1 MDIVATQ
8 VYEDYDS
15 TPTQKVSYSTQQDN
29 VQIGV
34 LCIDSTTF
42 PIKKGINQIGRHP
55 NCCIVLDNP
64 TVSKKHAEIE
74 ANSCETAS
82 WICDL
87 NSSNKTKLNN
97 SILRPNR
104 CYELKTGDVLE
115 FGLVRAIF
123 KVSPPL
129 DDSLI
134 PDTPALNHQKT
145 QQRVIPGTPDSSLN
159 NSSANVSLIPATQ
172 DERKKSVFRYP
183 TLPLRTS
190 TTSIRKSVQN
200 SSIDDQDNSQS
211 FGVEKQNEQNDMGK
225 QSKIGAPEEVTDIHD
240 IETQHDIDFHDIET
254 AKKINIHNFKT
265 RDNSIRDSEK
275 LEETGIEE
283 EKNSTME
290 GRSNVNN
297 TIIQEKKD
305 NDSTSHCNITNKDKN
320 KSEKLSDIEND
331 LQKRVEIVETS
342 EDDAS
347 DFDMSRNLL
356 SPKDL
361 EEFEEYIEDD
371 SLSDELKSR
380 SPTSIKVSCVN
391 DDSDVNSKSIDNEN
405 IYEAATQVNKI
416 DKNDFRVPLV
426 DDSDDTDNEV
436 VFQRYSRNDSQE
448 SKKSSKS
455 QASNS
460 DDSVT
465 DEEGHFTEIAAKMKK
480 AIETSLEIRYNRSKE
495 MKNSNSSRDS
505 EDLFNMLTQPSKKNE
520 DLSSKCNKKLKDN
533 EDENE
538 VDSDSPTQVID
549 KKSTNMEISKNI
561 GIEEI
566 DDMVSTQI
574 LPMNKSSFR
583 ETSSIISI
591 RNNKNSSEED
601 ITEMEYNRP
610 TQIINTEEK
619 ALYASNNN
627 RLISSNSSV
636 LITMEEYN
644 TENIDYETACT
655 QPIGDIEKQTSVP
668 SVTDKNENKSKST
681 TMNFDDSVE
690 RKLKVMF
697 ENTMEEHI
705 EDQPQISIQALENIL
720 ELSQSGDESPNVN
733 SNSTASRK
741 AKKSKK
747 GRKSKTAIVKTS
759 PSSVSHKK
767 SCNSPLSLRQ
777 HNIANS
783 ESVRNIINEESEKE
797 TEDLLISNS
806 MPTDLS
812 TPKSTIENPLTPKSV
827 CKYPS
832 TSKSPKDPSTPK
844 SLRQKHLKESKIVKT
859 YQEKTNT
866 VKNDNDK
873 LKNCVENVDD
883 QELGTSN
890 GEQLQQI
897 SKILIS
903 EDEDILAGLPE
914 VRISGTLSN
923 PPSPTMSE
931 YRININKN
939 RAKQISIKIAPKKRG
954 ISRKSSRKT
963 LDYRIIENATHT
975 INEPNSMATSENS
988 SNSFINNLN
997 ADKISVCE
1005 NYEKKVSEKSKGSM
1019 KKTKN
1024 LCSSKR
1030 SDSLPK
1036 LKSINSQ
1043 EKTKQSLSIP
1053 SNRRTRNSVKENAD
1067 FSSVFQVEKEVLVEK
1082 VAAEPAIENVVRKS
1096 RFRKRSLS
1104 MTDVDN
1110 SSPKKCKNINDDVS
1124 VENKNKKIINGRQ
1137 SENILDFIVRKNL
1150 SNNGKMSEEAN
1161 LNKEA
1166 IVKVERISLSTPT
1179 GSILNT
1185 STESVIEND
1194 NRNRNRQNRYKN
1206 VVNSQIASST
1216 STKENEKT
1224 TQNVEM
1230 RRNTSRRATKKNKS
1244 PADDISSEVGE
1255 ESQEVEMIMNGALKE
1270 QNANSNT
1277 ETKKDTQKNA
1287 RNTRMRSTRK
1297 RGNTNVY
1304 IDTDNTKTSSISS
1317 VLSESDNAY
1326 LEVPISRNKR
1336 AKVTKNS
1343 LTVTNTT
1350 VNEYIKETTGRNK
1363 RSTRSTRGQQS
1374 VTDSSVESIADQINL
1389 NNNTKTT
1396 LGVINTMVNKST
1408 KETKKNDKQSTSSSR
1423 SQQSIMDS
1431 SVKESTETITNKTNL
1446 GNSTKNTL
1454 NVINTMIN
1462 KSTKETKRNNKQSTK
1477 LSRNQQSVIDSSIID
1492 SIEEN
1497 TKNNRTDLGIS
1508 KTNSLRNKRQTHT
1521 TGKAKNNKQWKKDFI
1536 EETSSSETNTSNEI
1550 TSILSTPNRT
1560 RRSMSSSFAMQSPLR
1575 IKHKILFT
1583 GISSNDYNKLL
1594 TKLGA
1599 SQVDNPTK
1607 CTVLVTDKV
1616 RRTVK
1621 FLCALAL
1628 SVPIVSVDW
1637 LIASEKTG
1645 HFIELENYILKDSAA
1660 ETKFRFKLEESLEK
1674 AKEHKLLEGYTLVV
1688 TPNVTPPPPELK
1700 NIIISCGGKA
1710 LLRPPSSWPRNSI
1723 IISHEED
1730 LTNAKKFLEKAPKTV
1745 TVHSTEFVLTGI
1757 LRQELEFTE
1766 FKLI

>member
-1 MDIVATQ
+1 M
-8 VYEDYDS
+8 
-15 TPTQKVSYSTQQDN
+15 
-29 VQIGV
+29 
-34 LCIDSTTF
+34 
-42 PIKKGINQIGRHP
+42 
-55 NCCIVLDNP
+55 
-64 TVSKKHAEIE
+64 
-74 ANSCETAS
+74 
-82 WICDL
+82 
-87 NSSNKTKLNN
+87 
-97 SILRPNR
+97 
-104 CYELKTGDVLE
+104 
-115 FGLVRAIF
+115 
-123 KVSPPL
+123 
-129 DDSLI
+129 
-134 PDTPALNHQKT
+134 
-145 QQRVIPGTPDSSLN
+145 
-159 NSSANVSLIPATQ
+159 
-172 DERKKSVFRYP
+172 
-183 TLPLRTS
+183 PLRTS
-190 TTSIRKSVQN
+190 TTGIRKSVQN

-211 FGVEKQNEQNDMGK
+211 FGVEKQNVGESRISIYDMETQNFSCSSYNETNIDIHDAESQKICILNSIKNLTKSVQEQNVDMGK

-265 RDNSIRDSEK
+265 QDNSIGDSEK
-275 LEETGIEE
+275 LEKTGIEE

-305 NDSTSHCNITNKDKN
+305 NDSTSHCNITKDKN
-320 KSEKLSDIEND
+320 KSEKLSDVEND
-331 LQKRVEIVETS
+331 LQKRVEVVETS

-356 SPKDL
+356 SPQDL
-361 EEFEEYIEDD
+361 EEFEDD
-371 SLSDELKSR
+371 NLSDEIKSR
-380 SPTSIKVSCVN
+380 SPTSIKASCVN
-391 DDSDVNSKSIDNEN
+391 DDSGVNSKSIDNEN

-416 DKNDFRVPLV
+416 DKNDFRASLV

-448 SKKSSKS
+448 SKKSSKNQVS
-455 QASNS
+455 DS
-460 DDSVT
+460 DDSIT
-465 DEEGHFTEIAAKMKK
+465 DEEGHFTEIAAKVKK
-480 AIETSLEIRYNRSKE
+480 AIETSLEIRHNRSKE
-495 MKNSNSSRDS
+495 MKNGNSSRDS
-505 EDLFNMLTQPSKKNE
+505 EDLFNMLTQPSNLKNE

-533 EDENE
+533 ENENE

-549 KKSTNMEISKNI
+549 KKSTNMEISKEI

-566 DDMVSTQI
+566 DDMASTQI

-583 ETSSIISI
+583 ETSSIIST
-591 RNNKNSSEED
+591 RNNKDSSEED

-619 ALYASNNN
+619 ALDTSNNN
-627 RLISSNSSV
+627 RLASSNSSV
-636 LITMEEYN
+636 LITIEEYN
-644 TENIDYETACT
+644 TENIDYEMACT
-655 QPIGDIEKQTSVP
+655 QPIGDIEKQTSVSS

-697 ENTMEEHI
+697 KNTIEEHI
-705 EDQPQISIQALENIL
+705 ENQPQISIQALENIL
-720 ELSQSGDESPNVN
+720 ELSQKDESPNVN

-741 AKKSKK
+741 ATKSKK
-747 GRKSKTAIVKTS
+747 GRKSETAIVKTS
-759 PSSVSHKK
+759 PSSASHKK

-777 HNIANS
+777 HNTANL

-806 MPTDLS
+806 VPTDLS
-812 TPKSTIENPLTPKSV
+812 TPKSTIKNPSTPKSV

-844 SLRQKHLKESKIVKT
+844 SLRQKHFKESKIA
-859 YQEKTNT
+859 NT

-873 LKNCVENVDD
+873 LKNCEENVGD
-883 QELGTSN
+883 QKLGTSN

-923 PPSPTMSE
+923 PPSPTLSE

-939 RAKQISIKIAPKKRG
+939 RTKQISIKIAPKKRG
-954 ISRKSSRKT
+954 ISRKSSRRT
-963 LDYRIIENATHT
+963 LDHRIIENATHI
-975 INEPNSMATSENS
+975 INEPNSMATSESS
-988 SNSFINNLN
+988 SNSFVNNLN

-1005 NYEKKVSEKSKGSM
+1005 NDEKKVSDKSKGSM

-1024 LCSSKR
+1024 LYSSKR

-1036 LKSINSQ
+1036 SKSINSQ

-1053 SNRRTRNSVKENAD
+1053 SNRRTRKSVKENTD
-1067 FSSVFQVEKEVLVEK
+1067 FLSVFQVEKEVLVEK
-1082 VAAEPAIENVVRKS
+1082 VVAAEPAIKNVVRKS

-1110 SSPKKCKNINDDVS
+1110 SSPKKRKDINGDVS
-1124 VENKNKKIINGRQ
+1124 VKDSNKKIINGRQ

-1179 GSILNT
+1179 GSISNT
-1185 STESVIEND
+1185 STESEIEND

-1216 STKENEKT
+1216 LTKEIKKT

-1230 RRNTSRRATKKNKS
+1230 RRNTSRRITKKNKS
-1244 PADDISSEVGE
+1244 SADDISSEVGE

-1270 QNANSNT
+1270 QNTNSNT
-1277 ETKKDTQKNA
+1277 ETKKNA

-1304 IDTDNTKTSSISS
+1304 IDTDNTETSSVSS
-1317 VLSESDNAY
+1317 VLSEPDNAY

-1343 LTVTNTT
+1343 LIVTNTT
-1350 VNEYIKETTGRNK
+1350 VNEYIKETRGGNK

-1374 VTDSSVESIADQINL
+1374 IMDSSVESIANQINL
-1389 NNNTKTT
+1389 NNDTKNT
-1396 LGVINTMVNKST
+1396 LSVINTMVNKST

-1423 SQQSIMDS
+1423 SQQS
-1431 SVKESTETITNKTNL
+1431 V
-1446 GNSTKNTL
+1446 
-1454 NVINTMIN
+1454 
-1462 KSTKETKRNNKQSTK
+1462 
-1477 LSRNQQSVIDSSIID
+1477 ID

-1497 TKNNRTDLGIS
+1497 TKNNRTELGIS
-1508 KTNSLRNKRQTHT
+1508 KTNSLRDKRQTHA
-1521 TGKAKNNKQWKKDFI
+1521 TGKVKNNKQWKKDFI

-1594 TKLGA
+1594 TKLGIY
-1599 SQVDNPTK
+1599 SI
-1607 CTVLVTDKV
+1607 
-1616 RRTVK
+1616 
-1621 FLCALAL
+1621 FLR
-1628 SVPIVSVDW
+1628 
-1637 LIASEKTG
+1637 
-1645 HFIELENYILKDSAA
+1645 ENYS
-1660 ETKFRFKLEESLEK
+1660 
-1674 AKEHKLLEGYTLVV
+1674 
-1688 TPNVTPPPPELK
+1688 
-1700 NIIISCGGKA
+1700 
-1710 LLRPPSSWPRNSI
+1710 
-1723 IISHEED
+1723 
-1730 LTNAKKFLEKAPKTV
+1730 
-1745 TVHSTEFVLTGI
+1745 
-1757 LRQELEFTE
+1757 
-1766 FKLI
+1766 

>member
-15 TPTQKVSYSTQQDN
+15 TPTQKVSYSIQQDN
-29 VQIGV
+29 VQIGE

-74 ANSCETAS
+74 ANSYETAS

-115 FGLVRAIF
+115 FGLVRAVF

-129 DDSLI
+129 NDSLI

-190 TTSIRKSVQN
+190 TTGIRKSVQN

-211 FGVEKQNEQNDMGK
+211 FGVEKQNEQNVDMGK

-265 RDNSIRDSEK
+265 QDNSIGDSEK
-275 LEETGIEE
+275 LEKTGIEE

-305 NDSTSHCNITNKDKN
+305 NDSTSHCNITKDKN

-331 LQKRVEIVETS
+331 LQKRVEVVETS

-356 SPKDL
+356 SPQDL
-361 EEFEEYIEDD
+361 EEFEDD
-371 SLSDELKSR
+371 NLSDEIKSR
-380 SPTSIKVSCVN
+380 SPTSIKASCVN
-391 DDSDVNSKSIDNEN
+391 DDSGVNSKSIDNEN

-416 DKNDFRVPLV
+416 DKNDFRASLV

-448 SKKSSKS
+448 SKKSSKNQVS
-455 QASNS
+455 DS
-460 DDSVT
+460 DDSIT
-465 DEEGHFTEIAAKMKK
+465 DEEGHFTEIAAKVKK
-480 AIETSLEIRYNRSKE
+480 AIETSLEIRHNRSKE
-495 MKNSNSSRDS
+495 MKNGNSSRDS
-505 EDLFNMLTQPSKKNE
+505 EDLFNMLTQPSNLKNE

-533 EDENE
+533 ENENE

-549 KKSTNMEISKNI
+549 KKSTNMEISKEI

-566 DDMVSTQI
+566 DDMASTQI

-583 ETSSIISI
+583 ETSSIIST
-591 RNNKNSSEED
+591 RNNKDSSEED

-619 ALYASNNN
+619 ALDTSNNN
-627 RLISSNSSV
+627 RLTSSNSSV
-636 LITMEEYN
+636 LITIEEYN
-644 TENIDYETACT
+644 TENIDYEMACT
-655 QPIGDIEKQTSVP
+655 QPIGDIEKQTSVSS

-697 ENTMEEHI
+697 KNTIEEHI
-705 EDQPQISIQALENIL
+705 ENQPQISIQALENIL
-720 ELSQSGDESPNVN
+720 ELSQKDESPNVN

-741 AKKSKK
+741 ATKSKK
-747 GRKSKTAIVKTS
+747 GRKSETAIVKTS
-759 PSSVSHKK
+759 PSSASHKK

-777 HNIANS
+777 HNTANL

-806 MPTDLS
+806 VPTDLS
-812 TPKSTIENPLTPKSV
+812 TPKSTIKNPSTPKSV

-844 SLRQKHLKESKIVKT
+844 SLRQKHFKESKIA
-859 YQEKTNT
+859 NT

-873 LKNCVENVDD
+873 LKNCEENVGD

-890 GEQLQQI
+890 
-897 SKILIS
+897 
-903 EDEDILAGLPE
+903 
-914 VRISGTLSN
+914 GTLSN
-923 PPSPTMSE
+923 PPSPTLSE

-939 RAKQISIKIAPKKRG
+939 RTKQISIKIAPKKRG
-954 ISRKSSRKT
+954 ISRKSSRRT
-963 LDYRIIENATHT
+963 LDHRIIENATHI
-975 INEPNSMATSENS
+975 INEQNSMATSESS
-988 SNSFINNLN
+988 SNSFVNNLN

-1005 NYEKKVSEKSKGSM
+1005 NDEKK
-1019 KKTKN
+1019 
-1024 LCSSKR
+1024 
-1030 SDSLPK
+1030 
-1036 LKSINSQ
+1036 
-1043 EKTKQSLSIP
+1043 
-1053 SNRRTRNSVKENAD
+1053 
-1067 FSSVFQVEKEVLVEK
+1067 VEKEVLVEK
-1082 VAAEPAIENVVRKS
+1082 VVAAEPAIKNVVRKS

-1110 SSPKKCKNINDDVS
+1110 SSPKKRKDINGDVS
-1124 VENKNKKIINGRQ
+1124 VKDSNKKIINGRQ

-1179 GSILNT
+1179 GSISNT
-1185 STESVIEND
+1185 STESEIEND

-1216 STKENEKT
+1216 LTKEIKKT

-1230 RRNTSRRATKKNKS
+1230 RRNTSRRITKKNKS
-1244 PADDISSEVGE
+1244 SADDISSEVGE

-1270 QNANSNT
+1270 QNTNSNT
-1277 ETKKDTQKNA
+1277 ETKKNA

-1304 IDTDNTKTSSISS
+1304 IDTDNTETSSVSS
-1317 VLSESDNAY
+1317 VLSEPDNAY

-1343 LTVTNTT
+1343 LIVTNTT
-1350 VNEYIKETTGRNK
+1350 VNEYIKETRGGNK

-1374 VTDSSVESIADQINL
+1374 IMDSSVESIANQINL
-1389 NNNTKTT
+1389 NNDTKNT
-1396 LGVINTMVNKST
+1396 LSVINTMVNKST
-1408 KETKKNDKQSTSSSR
+1408 RETKKNDKQSTSSSR
-1423 SQQSIMDS
+1423 SQQS
-1431 SVKESTETITNKTNL
+1431 V
-1446 GNSTKNTL
+1446 
-1454 NVINTMIN
+1454 
-1462 KSTKETKRNNKQSTK
+1462 
-1477 LSRNQQSVIDSSIID
+1477 ID

-1497 TKNNRTDLGIS
+1497 TKNNRTELGIS
-1508 KTNSLRNKRQTHT
+1508 KTNSLRDKRQTHA
-1521 TGKAKNNKQWKKDFI
+1521 TGKVKNNKQWKKDFI

-1583 GISSNDYNKLL
+1583 GISSNDYSKLL

-1637 LIASEKTG
+1637 LITSEKTG

-1700 NIIISCGGKA
+1700 NIIISCGGKV

-1730 LTNAKKFLEKAPKTV
+1730 LINAKKFLEKAPKTV